1 VQRGHR
7 VHGVRAGRARGQ
19 LGRTGLTGG
28 VYGSTR
34 WAVPTGGA
42 GLTEGGGATGARI
55 GEGIGA
61 DS

>member
-1 VQRGHR
+1 
-7 VHGVRAGRARGQ
+7 VRAGRARGQ